1 MLLELGCQCSQETYT
16 TMYHWQISFDKIT
29 IWKKG
34 LLTLSLT
41 SWPLP
46 LWRIGC
52 IVKIIPAP
60 QAYISQSH
68 RPAWGQARPE
78 TDTFD
83 SKICWPWSVVLGPC
97 GARSWNRAKHHWLR
111 PTNFEIKRICLGPRL
126 APGRPV
132 RLWNISL
139 RRWNYSNYAPNT
151 LQWQRSA
158 CQWQGQQTLFQI
170 FILSNK
176 ICQWYIVV

>member
-1 MLLELGCQCSQETYT
+1 M
-16 TMYHWQISFDKIT
+16 
-29 IWKKG
+29 G

-83 SKICWPWSVVLGPC
+83 SKICWPRSVVLGPC

-126 APGRPV
+126 APGRPM